1 MQILIYILKRILQTI
16 PLLIIVSLISFFII
30 RLSPVDPLAE
40 LRLNPSVSKETLQKE
55 TERLGLD
62 KPIIV
67 QYGKWA
73 KSFVKG
79 DLGVT
84 SNGEQVS
91 TKLKERI
98 PNTLLLTV
106 VVIFLSW
113 TVGVPLGILA
123 AVNWKTPFDRI
134 LTVLT
139 SIGMA
144 IPSFFFAVLLLI
156 FAVKTGWFPVGGLT
170 SSNFLDM
177 TFPQKVWDIT
187 HHLVL
192 PVTVLFTL
200 SLAGLQ
206 RQMRGNLLDV
216 LDSDYVKFARAKGL
230 SEFKVIFKH
239 ALRNA
244 VNPLITLLGFEFA
257 GLLSGAALTEYV
269 FQYPGLGRLILEAV
283 LKSDINLVMASLM
296 MGTIMLIVGNL
307 LADMAGTAA
316 QEPVFYRKPAVRG
329 FGDRKQIR
337 QYCRCRSQ
345 VYSGETFLYVGR
357 GRIQERG
364 GVASGEDECRGG
376 QQAAEDR

>member
-1 MQILIYILKRILQTI
+1 MEAFKYRIKRILQTI
-16 PLLIIVSLISFFII
+16 PLLIMVSLISFFII

-40 LRLNPSVSKETLQKE
+40 LKLNPSVSPATVERERQ
-55 TERLGLD
+55 RLGLD

-73 KSFVKG
+73 CSFVQG

-84 SNGEQVS
+84 STGEKVS
-91 TKLKERI
+91 QKLKERI
-98 PNTLLLTV
+98 PNTLLLTSI
-106 VVIFLSW
+106 VILLTW
-113 TVGVPLGILA
+113 LVGVPLGIIA

-156 FAVKTGWFPVGGLT
+156 FAVKTGWFPIGGLT
-170 SSNFLDM
+170 SPNFADM
-177 TFPQKVWDIT
+177 SFIGKLWDIT
-187 HHLVL
+187 HHLIL
-192 PVTVLFTL
+192 PVIVLFTI

-206 RQMRGNLLDV
+206 RQMRANMLDV

-230 SEFKVIFKH
+230 SEFSVIYKH

-244 VNPLITLLGFEFA
+244 INPMITLLGFEFA

-283 LKSDINLVMASLM
+283 MKSDINLVMASLM
-296 MGTIMLIVGNL
+296 MGAIMLVLGNL
-307 LADMAGTAA
+307 IADILLIITD
-316 QEPVFYRKPAVRG
+316 PR
-329 FGDRKQIR
+329 IR
-337 QYCRCRSQ
+337 VKS
-345 VYSGETFLYVGR
+345 
-357 GRIQERG
+357 
-364 GVASGEDECRGG
+364 
-376 QQAAEDR
+376 

>member
-1 MQILIYILKRILQTI
+1 M
-16 PLLIIVSLISFFII
+16 IIVSIVSFFII

-40 LRLNPSVSKETLQKE
+40 LRLNPSVSKETLQRE

-73 KSFVKG
+73 KSFIKG

-91 TKLKERI
+91 AKLKERI

-106 VVIFLSW
+106 IVIFLTW
-113 TVGVPLGILA
+113 VAGIPLGVA
-123 AVNWKTPFDRI
+123 AALNWKTPFDRMM
-134 LTVLT
+134 TVLT

-170 SSNFLDM
+170 CTNFNELSFGGKILDLA
-177 TFPQKVWDIT
+177 
-187 HHLVL
+187 HHLFL
-192 PVTVLFTL
+192 PVTVLFTI

-206 RQMRGNLLDV
+206 RQMRANLLDV

-230 SEFKVIFKH
+230 SEFKVIYKH

-244 VNPLITLLGFEFA
+244 INPMITLLGFEFA

-296 MGTIMLIVGNL
+296 MGAIMLVLGNL
-307 LADMAGTAA
+307 IADILLIITD
-316 QEPVFYRKPAVRG
+316 PR
-329 FGDRKQIR
+329 IR
-337 QYCRCRSQ
+337 
-345 VYSGETFLYVGR
+345 
-357 GRIQERG
+357 
-364 GVASGEDECRGG
+364 DK
-376 QQAAEDR
+376 

>member
-1 MQILIYILKRILQTI
+1 MEILKYIFKRILQTI

-40 LRLNPSVSKETLQKE
+40 LRLNPSVSKETLEKE
-55 TERLGLD
+55 SHRLGLD

-73 KSFVKG
+73 KSFIKG
-79 DLGVT
+79 DLGIT
-84 SNGEQVS
+84 SNGEKVS
-91 TKLKERI
+91 VKLKERI

-106 VVIFLSW
+106 VVIFLTW
-113 TVGVPLGILA
+113 VVGIPLGILA
-123 AVNWKTPFDRI
+123 ALEWKTYFDRL

-170 SSNFLDM
+170 SANFTDM
-177 TFPQKVWDIT
+177 GLWAQIKDIV
-187 HHLVL
+187 HHLFL
-192 PVTVLFTL
+192 PVIVLFTL

-206 RQMRGNLLDV
+206 RQMRANMLDV
-216 LDSDYVKFARAKGL
+216 LDSDYIRFARAKGL
-230 SEFKVIFKH
+230 SEFKVIYKH

-296 MGTIMLIVGNL
+296 MGAIMLIVGNL
-307 LADMAGTAA
+307 IADILLIITD
-316 QEPVFYRKPAVRG
+316 PR
-329 FGDRKQIR
+329 IR
-337 QYCRCRSQ
+337 VKS
-345 VYSGETFLYVGR
+345 
-357 GRIQERG
+357 
-364 GVASGEDECRGG
+364 
-376 QQAAEDR
+376 

>member
-1 MQILIYILKRILQTI
+1 METLKYIIKRILQTI

-40 LRLNPSVSKETLQKE
+40 LKLNPSVSPATVERERQ
-55 TERLGLD
+55 RLGLD

-73 KSFVKG
+73 YSFIQG

-84 SNGEQVS
+84 STGERVRPH
-91 TKLKERI
+91 LKARI
-98 PNTLLLTV
+98 PPPLLLTSI
-106 VVIFLSW
+106 VIFLTW
-113 TVGVPLGILA
+113 LAGVPLGVIA
-123 AVNWKTPFDRI
+123 AVNWKTPFDRL

-144 IPSFFFAVLLLI
+144 IPSFFFAVLLLL
-156 FAVKTGWFPVGGLT
+156 FAVKTGWFPIGGLT
-170 SSNFLDM
+170 SPDFARMNFFGKFLDLA
-177 TFPQKVWDIT
+177 

-192 PVTVLFTL
+192 PVVVLFTI

-206 RQMRGNLLDV
+206 RQMRGNMLDV

-230 SEFKVIFKH
+230 SEFSVIYKH

-244 VNPLITLLGFEFA
+244 LNPMITLLGFEFA

-296 MGTIMLIVGNL
+296 MGAVMLILGNL
-307 LADMAGTAA
+307 IADILLILTD
-316 QEPVFYRKPAVRG
+316 PR
-329 FGDRKQIR
+329 IR
-337 QYCRCRSQ
+337 VKS
-345 VYSGETFLYVGR
+345 
-357 GRIQERG
+357 
-364 GVASGEDECRGG
+364 
-376 QQAAEDR
+376 